1 MQEISQPLLE
11 DCLQLRLQIDDGEF
25 WLRRS
30 EGTKPD
36 VIRYSLV
43 DDLVEG
49 RPFPWIGIALAVSTI
64 GLGPPYRTYCI
75 SETAD
80 RVVVV
85 TSDMAQQYVGR
96 LKVHL
101 GRLVAGEELVDDNL
115 RPYRMVDCADTSRLS
130 LIATHRQ
137 HVSPHL
143 GTKRMTGDRLR
154 LLFRELVSGA
164 PVAESNAQ
172 LV

>member
-49 RPFPWIGIALAVSTI
+49 RPFPWIGIALAVSKI

-80 RVVVV
+80 RVVV
-85 TSDMAQQYVGR
+85 TSDMAQQYVGS
-96 LKVHL
+96 LEVHL

-115 RPYRMVDCADTSRLS
+115 RPYRMVDYADMSLLS
-130 LIATHRQ
+130 LITTHRE

-143 GTKRMTGDRLR
+143 DTKRMTGDRLR
-154 LLFRELVSGA
+154 LLFRKLVFGA